1 MLKLFY
7 SPGACSMAPH
17 IVLEE
22 IGKPYEA
29 EVISIPDGKTQSPE
43 WKAVNPKGR
52 VPALLG
58 VPGSMGGKPGLL
70 TEANAIMLYLARTNP
85 GAKLLPSDPA
95 AEARCIEW
103 MNWLTG
109 TVHATAIGQVWR
121 TARFADDEK
130 AHPAIKAK
138 GEQSVKDAFAYI
150 ESVLGDGRDW
160 AVPGQYTVVDPY
172 LFVFYRWG
180 GRLGLNMS
188 AQYPAWTRIMDK
200 VKARPAVQ
208 KVLADEKLEI
218 K

>member
-29 EVISIPDGKTQSPE
+29 EVVSIPDGKTQSSE
-43 WKAVNPKGR
+43 WKAINPKGR

-58 VPGSMGGKPGLL
+58 VPGSMGGKSELL
-70 TEANAIMLYLARTNP
+70 TEANAIMMYLARTNP
-85 GAKLLPSDPA
+85 GAKLLPADPA
-95 AEARCIEW
+95 AEARCLEW

-121 TARFADDEK
+121 TARFSDDEK
-130 AHPAIKAK
+130 THPSIKTK
-138 GEQSVKDAFAYI
+138 GEQAVRDAFAYI
-150 ESVLGDGRDW
+150 EKVLGDGRDW

-180 GRLGLNMS
+180 GRLGIDMG
-188 AQYPAWTRIMDK
+188 AQYPAWTRIMNK

-208 KVLADEKLEI
+208 KVLADEKLN
-218 K
+218 